1 MTWPTK
7 TDFVDGDVLTAA
19 QVNNIGTNLNE
30 ADPTGITDGY
40 VLTADGAGGMGWE
53 QVAAGGWTLI
63 SSGSLSGSSVITFSS
78 IPQTYKNLH
87 LMVVNWGQ
95 ATGSRLYAY
104 FNNNTSANYF
114 VSTRYFTANGT
125 AQSDDNQ
132 SLTGYPAFTY
142 SSTSAGSTG
151 NFAHLM
157 IPEYTKT
164 TEKTASFTYVIANV
178 VVGAGSPKVAG
189 RGTLATSGY
198 TNAVTRLD
206 LYSTQTF
213 SSGNYYLYG
222 ES

>member
-95 ATGSRLYAY
+95 ATGSTLSAY

-114 VSTRYFTANGT
+114 TSTRYFTANT
-125 AQSDDNQ
+125 SAASDDSQ
-132 SLTGYPAFTY
+132 ALTGYPRITY
-142 SSTSAGSTG
+142 
-151 NFAHLM
+151 FAT
-157 IPEYTKT
+157 P
-164 TEKTASFTYVIANV
+164 ARS
-178 VVGAGSPKVAG
+178 
-189 RGTLATSGY
+189 
-198 TNAVTRLD
+198 
-206 LYSTQTF
+206 
-213 SSGNYYLYG
+213 
-222 ES
+222 